1 MRIGPGMNY
10 FRIRAGDCA
19 TPRDVLV
26 RSIESGNEQ
35 ILLEADAL
43 SPLFFDLSSGA
54 AGDLVQGMA
63 NHRIRMAVVVPELTR
78 HSDAFQAFV
87 KEANRGRAFRFFE
100 SDTEAEEWLREDEDY

>member
-1 MRIGPGMNY
+1 MSY
-10 FRIRAGDCA
+10 VRIRSRECA

-26 RSIESGNEQ
+26 RSIESGAGQ

-43 SPLFFDLSSGA
+43 PPLFYDLSSGA
-54 AGDLVQGMA
+54 AGDLVQGLA
-63 NHRIRMAVVVPELTR
+63 NNGIRMAVVVRDLTR

-100 SDTEAEEWLREDEDY
+100 SDAEAEEWLRETEER